1 MDIFSDLKSMVGRTP
16 ILKLKKFSGS
26 KDSNLYAK
34 CEFLNPGGSIK
45 DRIGFHM
52 VECARASGAL
62 PKGGVIVEATA
73 GNTAMGLAMA
83 ASHYNH
89 PLIAVMSSK
98 MSAEKINLLR
108 TYGAKVVICPYAVA
122 PSSPHHFMNV
132 AKQIAQSLSNGWFC
146 DQFSNQANVEAHYR
160 STGPEI
166 WDAFGDQLD
175 VLICGLGTGGTLTG
189 VATYLKE
196 RNRGL
201 RVVLADPLGSTH
213 VNHFQQ
219 EQVDAAPYWIEGVGG
234 DFRPDIADLS
244 LIDETILVS
253 DAESV
258 ESAVD
263 FFQKEGLFVG
273 GSSGTILAAARKY
286 LANNK
291 GTKSR
296 ILVLLPDGGRSY
308 LSTIYNPQW
317 RADKGLAIGS
327 EFGSLEFVQE

>member
-1 MDIFSDLKSMVGRTP
+1 MDILPDLKSMVGRTP
-16 ILKLKKFSGS
+16 ILKLS
-26 KDSNLYAK
+26 KINGLKSTNLYAK

-62 PKGGVIVEATA
+62 VEDGVIVEATA

-122 PSSPHHFMNV
+122 PSSPQHFVNV
-132 AKQIAQSLSNGWFC
+132 AKRIAQSLPNGWFC
-146 DQFSNQANVEAHYR
+146 DQFSNQANVEAHYL

-175 VLICGLGTGGTLTG
+175 VLVCGLGTGGTLTG
-189 VATYLKE
+189 VATYLKQ
-196 RNRGL
+196 RNSRL

-219 EQVDAAPYWIEGVGG
+219 EQVSASPYWIEGIGG
-234 DFRPDIADLS
+234 DFRPDIADMS

-253 DAESV
+253 DADSV

-263 FFQKEGLFVG
+263 CFQKEGLFVG

-286 LANNK
+286 IKNNE
-291 GTKSR
+291 GTDQR
-296 ILVLLPDGGRSY
+296 ILALLPDGGRSY

-317 RADKGLAIGS
+317 RAEKGLIIGS
-327 EFGSLEFVQE
+327 EFGDLEFV